1 MPKNGN
7 GSPAGEYLKVENGYL
22 EIRQKLG
29 AGTISASGKSKVF
42 VSSGG
47 FKPTDDGG
55 YRANVVLISK

>member
-1 MPKNGN
+1 MPKNGS
-7 GSPAGEYLKVENGYL
+7 GSPAGEYIRVANGYL

-29 AGTISASGKSKVF
+29 SGMTSASGKSKVF

-47 FKPTDDGG
+47 FKPTDDGD